1 VNSCKRIKY
10 LATRRH
16 RVGIAKYINAFFGFY
31 LAKVNTLTGN
41 QEKNSPVNITTER
54 VAPSVIGALQLDI
67 GVAGIGI
74 SGR

>member
-1 VNSCKRIKY
+1 MP
-10 LATRRH
+10 
-16 RVGIAKYINAFFGFY
+16 FFGFY

-54 VAPSVIGALQLDI
+54 VAPSVIGALKLDI
-67 GVAGIGI
+67 GVAGIGF